1 MYSVYA
7 VKWSLQNQRY
17 KQWCCS
23 LIPAESNSLPH
34 THAQTTMTYYKHQD
48 SRIKKAQELKTK
60 TFANFDIKD
69 PSSETKLWGRLLK
82 SFQEDAKYEHVGQDT
97 RSQDGK
103 DDQDIQGKDLKISE
117 LKTMTKV
124 QDQRSHSMKEQAYNK
139 EKSKNKTQILN
150 DKSISKTSHRGRF
163 TSLTINPI
171 LEDKVL
177 IKLDFSKDHHI
188 KPNPNTIISADG
200 NNIISNHKSLMEKFK
215 ALVTRIDTE
224 FLNIRGELKE
234 IRDGHID
241 EGGGQASQIYM
252 SDNTPMCDPMEAN
265 YVKQEAY
272 HGGYHDQNSRNL
284 FSYPNHNP
292 NRNHPNFHPRN
303 KMPHLSQY
311 YEIPETSME
320 KMILEWMAILIEAN
334 ENLKNQVVE
343 LEHQINQ
350 GIRNHQAIIKD
361 METRTKN

>member
-1 MYSVYA
+1 
-7 VKWSLQNQRY
+7 
-17 KQWCCS
+17 
-23 LIPAESNSLPH
+23 
-34 THAQTTMTYYKHQD
+34 
-48 SRIKKAQELKTK
+48 
-60 TFANFDIKD
+60 
-69 PSSETKLWGRLLK
+69 
-82 SFQEDAKYEHVGQDT
+82 
-97 RSQDGK
+97 
-103 DDQDIQGKDLKISE
+103 
-117 LKTMTKV
+117 
-124 QDQRSHSMKEQAYNK
+124 
-139 EKSKNKTQILN
+139 
-150 DKSISKTSHRGRF
+150 
-163 TSLTINPI
+163 
-171 LEDKVL
+171 
-177 IKLDFSKDHHI
+177 
-188 KPNPNTIISADG
+188 
-200 NNIISNHKSLMEKFK
+200 MEKFK

-241 EGGGQASQIYM
+241 EEGGQASQIYM

-272 HGGYHDQNSRNL
+272 HEGYHDQNSRNL

-350 GIRNHQAIIKD
+350 GIMNHQSIIKD
-361 METRTKN
+361 LETRTKN